1 MDYIAILGTSVTNNI
16 QVVGIDYCGRFID
29 AAKRIQTKIAHGQFT
44 DGLHLMDPTDIE
56 ASCIEF
62 KQVIYLFYIQNTL
75 IPCMVFAVD
84 VDTKGSVTNRS
95 GAI

>member
-1 MDYIAILGTSVTNNI
+1 
-16 QVVGIDYCGRFID
+16 
-29 AAKRIQTKIAHGQFT
+29 
-44 DGLHLMDPTDIE
+44 MDPTDVE
-56 ASCIEF
+56 ASSIEF